1 MYLEQAKPA
10 GGEALQEEEG
20 RGGEKSL
27 FDPTSMRE
35 DARLCA
41 LVEATATSPNITA
54 AIPAAA
60 RSRVLFGTCIDGDAS
75 KRKKKKLFSDLGV
88 FTEIMARGWG
98 AVSAAVLCLG
108 ALGLLCAH
116 YGGGENVVELQEET
130 PKALPVAFAEEAEKY
145 DPSAKSISLCCPSLL
160 PPSASSGPDCCGAG
174 PGSRRRSGC
183 RLQRLSVI
191 RRPRRILTRS
201 TPKSRLKPRRRR
213 RGQRGC
219 SSRGGQ
225 PHRRSM
231 QQHTYA
237 HAAFVDPLPIASGF
251 GLPCRSQPSF
261 NSIHPHSHP
270 PPSLSPFPTSA
281 GGREESRVQGREEQ
295 GRRRSARDCSRQ
307 EAGISDGLPGPGS
320 HPMRGSPLA
329 PTNANM
335 PLNYLQCG
343 SARQSTHSPRTTTR
357 KKWRGEAHPRVP
369 RAEPPRTRQ
378 APCRGAS

>member
-1 MYLEQAKPA
+1 LGPA
-10 GGEALQEEEG
+10 
-20 RGGEKSL
+20 
-27 FDPTSMRE
+27 SM
-35 DARLCA
+35 
-41 LVEATATSPNITA
+41 ATLRN
-54 AIPAAA
+54 
-60 RSRVLFGTCIDGDAS
+60 V
-75 KRKKKKLFSDLGV
+75 RKKSCFSFSDLGV

-225 PHRRSM
+225 LHRRFM

-237 HAAFVDPLPIASGF
+237 HAAIVDPLPIASGV
-251 GLPCRSQPSF
+251 GRPCRSQPYF
-261 NSIHPHSHP
+261 NSIHAHSHP
-270 PPSLSPFPTSA
+270 PPSLSLPDIC
-281 GGREESRVQGREEQ
+281 
-295 GRRRSARDCSRQ
+295 RRS
-307 EAGISDGLPGPGS
+307 
-320 HPMRGSPLA
+320 
-329 PTNANM
+329 
-335 PLNYLQCG
+335 
-343 SARQSTHSPRTTTR
+343 
-357 KKWRGEAHPRVP
+357 RGEPSTGSR
-369 RAEPPRTRQ
+369 RARPTPISTRLLST
-378 APCRGAS
+378 RSWHL